1 MTTFTYNNEN
11 SSFINYLVCWYRLYF
26 RFHFSLKNFFF
37 QINWWKF
44 VCNFQNKWE
53 KINLY
58 ILYTPIHNLA
68 KYTTNK
74 SIAVAKTQAIN
85 ATIDATRPGWREVSA
100 LFWLFARVLFGK
112 VKYNYNSFTNCMSLI
127 TYFNLLSVLNKQI
140 FVLC

>member
-11 SSFINYLVCWYRLYF
+11 SSFINYLFSGCCLYF
-26 RFHFSLKNFFF
+26 LFYLPLKMNFF

-58 ILYTPIHNLA
+58 ILYSPVPNLEVRRYT

-74 SIAVAKTQAIN
+74 SIAVIKTQVVN
-85 ATIDATRPGWREVSA
+85 ATIDATTPGWREVSA
-100 LFWLFARVLFGK
+100 LFARVLLGK
-112 VKYNYNSFTNCMSLI
+112 VKYNYNSVTNCMSLI
-127 TYFNLLSVLNKQI
+127 TYFNFLSR
-140 FVLC
+140 